1 MDIVKRAVVKQ
12 EWSNGSKASADRRV
26 GGPDGLL
33 SRLIPFDSQGA
44 MRARRYEGR
53 PHTRDDIKNSFSGPY
68 GRLDGHDMSI
78 ATPLYVVWS
87 YETPIAWVS
96 WCGSICIPDEKYSV
110 TTTHHQ
116 NMCHAWMGSGTVWSD
131 QDQTGISWT
140 TQAVRDA
147 EKGVWV

>member
-1 MDIVKRAVVKQ
+1 MDIVKNAIIKQ
-12 EWSNGSKASADRRV
+12 GAMFGKPRV
-26 GGPDGLL
+26 IGGPDGLL
-33 SRLIPFDSQGA
+33 ARLVPFDSQGA
-44 MRARRYEGR
+44 MKARRFEGKPYSR
-53 PHTRDDIKNSFSGPY
+53 PRAYHAFDGPW
-68 GRLDGHDMSI
+68 GRLERDSLLMD
-78 ATPLYVVWS
+78 PLYVVWS
-87 YETPIAWVS
+87 YNTPIAFVTWN
-96 WCGSICIPDEKYSV
+96 GSIRIPDESYSV

>member
-1 MDIVKRAVVKQ
+1 MEIVKRAIIKQ
-12 EWSNGSKASADRRV
+12 GSAWK
-26 GGPDGLL
+26 GGPTVVRGNDGLL
-33 SRLIPFDSQGA
+33 ANLIPFDSQGA
-44 MRARRYEGR
+44 MRARRFEGR
-53 PHTRDDIKNSFSGPY
+53 PRTADIVNSFTGPY
-68 GRLDGHDMSI
+68 GVLDGMRDSI

-96 WCGSICIPDEKYSV
+96 WCGSICIPDVKYSP

-116 NMCHAWMGSGTVWSD
+116 GLCHMFLDKGSVWSD
-131 QDQTGISWT
+131 QDNTYINWS